1 MKKSRFSEDQ
11 IVSIL
16 KEADAGIG
24 ISELCRKYGFTNQT
38 VYRWRSKYGGMQV
51 GDVRKMKTLE
61 EENATLKRLLG
72 QKELEI
78 TAMKA
83 VLEKKW

>member
-16 KEADAGIG
+16 KEADAVIG
-24 ISELCRKYGFTNQT
+24 ISELCRKYGITNQT

-61 EENATLKRLLG
+61 EENATLKRLSG

>member
-24 ISELCRKYGFTNQT
+24 ISELCRKYGVTNQT

-51 GDVRKMKTLE
+51 GDVRKMKKLE

>member
-24 ISELCRKYGFTNQT
+24 ISELCRKYGVTNQT
-38 VYRWRSKYGGMQV
+38 VYRLRSKYGGMQV

>member
-1 MKKSRFSEDQ
+1 MKKSRFSEEQ

-16 KEADAGIG
+16 REAEAGIPVA
-24 ISELCRKYGFTNQT
+24 ELCRKYGMSDQT
-38 VYRWRSKYGGMQV
+38 LYNWRARYGGMQV
-51 GDVRKMKTLE
+51 SDVKRLKALE
-61 EENATLKRLLG
+61 EENSTLKRLLG

>member
-16 KEADAGIG
+16 KEADAVIG
-24 ISELCRKYGFTNQT
+24 ISELCRKYGITNQT

-51 GDVRKMKTLE
+51 GDIRKMKTLE

>member
-1 MKKSRFSEDQ
+1 MRKSRFTEEQ
-11 IVSIL
+11 IVAIL
-16 KEADAGIG
+16 KESEAGV
-24 ISELCRKYGFTNQT
+24 SAAELCRKHGISDQT
-38 VYRWRSKYGGMQV
+38 FYKWRQKYGGMQV
-51 GDVRKMKTLE
+51 SDVKKMKTME
-61 EENATLKRLLG
+61 EENSLLKRILG

>member
-16 KEADAGIG
+16 KEADEVIG
-24 ISELCRKYGFTNQT
+24 ISELCRKYGITNQT

>member
-24 ISELCRKYGFTNQT
+24 ISELCRKYGVTNQT

>member
-24 ISELCRKYGFTNQT
+24 ISELCRKYGVTNQT
-38 VYRWRSKYGGMQV
+38 VYRWRSKYCGMQV

>member
-24 ISELCRKYGFTNQT
+24 ISELCRKYGVTYQT

>member
-1 MKKSRFSEDQ
+1 MKKSRFTEDQ
-11 IVSIL
+11 IVSML

-24 ISELCRKYGFTNQT
+24 ISELCRKYGVTNQT
-38 VYRWRSKYGGMQV
+38 IYRWRSKYGGMQT

>member
-16 KEADAGIG
+16 KEADAVIG
-24 ISELCRKYGFTNQT
+24 ISELCRKYGITNQT